1 MSDRRAVCGW
11 CPMQLPDNHDDW
23 QLHFLVE
30 HNIRTGHS
38 VRFYPAATIEQ
49 ELAAL
54 TNSGN
59 NHPN

>member
-1 MSDRRAVCGW
+1 MNGVRVACGW
-11 CPMQLPDNHDDW
+11 CPMQLPDDHDSW
-23 QLHFLVE
+23 YLHFLVE
-30 HNIRTGHS
+30 HNATGYS